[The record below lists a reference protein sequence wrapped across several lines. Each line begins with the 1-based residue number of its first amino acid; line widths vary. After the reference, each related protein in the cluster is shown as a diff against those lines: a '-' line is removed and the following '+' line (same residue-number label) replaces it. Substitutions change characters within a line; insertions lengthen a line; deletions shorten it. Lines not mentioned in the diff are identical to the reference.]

1 MLSRVHVGL
10 VALGLAMIVWGAGC
24 PVPAPKPDSIPAT
37 VATCKD
43 VCLRARDLG
52 CAISKPTANGKHCVE
67 VCENIQGSGVITWN
81 LVCRIAATTCET
93 ADACEGI

>member
-1 MLSRVHVGL
+1 MPKWWYIF
-10 VALGLAMIVWGAGC
+10 AMVTGAVC
-24 PVPAPKPDSIPAT
+24 ASVPPTPTPVP
-37 VATCKD
+37 VADCKE

-81 LVCRIAATTCET
+81 LACRIAATTCEA
-93 ADACEGI
+93 ADACER